1 MTGEQVR
8 VFTPTQLRT
17 LRGENNSR
25 ICLSIKGVVYDV
37 SQSRHLYG
45 PGNSTLIPLMLTS

>member
-1 MTGEQVR
+1 MAREQVR
-8 VFTPTQLRT
+8 VFTPTQLRA

-45 PGNSTLIPLMLTS
+45 PGNSASIHLL